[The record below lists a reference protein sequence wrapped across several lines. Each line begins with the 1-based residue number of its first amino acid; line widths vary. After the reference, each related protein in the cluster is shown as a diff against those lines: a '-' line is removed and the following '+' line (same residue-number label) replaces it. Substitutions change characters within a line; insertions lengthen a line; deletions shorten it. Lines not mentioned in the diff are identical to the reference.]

1 MGQAAHRV
9 LSSALS
15 QTLPCEPEVRL
26 LGSLW
31 LAVGQLNKRASE
43 GVTQNV
49 CDLMTIEKAFF
60 FIKLK
65 HLFNAFSELDTVGD
79 IGLPRSCTQR
89 FTIGDCGE
97 GEGGMS

>member
-1 MGQAAHRV
+1 MAHRA

-15 QTLPCEPEVRL
+15 QTLPCEPEDRL
-26 LGSLW
+26 QGLLW

-49 CDLMTIEKAFF
+49 RDLMTIEKAFF

-79 IGLPRSCTQR
+79 IGLPRSCTPR

-97 GEGGMS
+97 GEGRMN